1 MNTFA
6 HLERL
11 ADFQC
16 RKVKYFSVCFEEA
29 EVNEFFD
36 FLNRMEE
43 VEEMTVEL
51 SNLLVW
57 LEEIGEHYGAQ
68 KRFFRNE
75 AWITDAQAL
84 PPPSKQ
90 MRLRELEVND
100 LRLYCLVLNENVVI
114 LFNGGIKTKTVIKA
128 QDCPNVGGYFKQAN
142 RLAAKIHQLMI
153 CGEVQWNRDHTDI
166 IYDDNLEIEL

>member
-11 ADFQC
+11 AEFQC

-43 VEEMTVEL
+43 MEAMKDEL

-57 LEEIGEHYGAQ
+57 LEKIGEHYGAREQ
-68 KRFFRNE
+68 FFRNE
-75 AWITDAQAL
+75 ACGADVKAL
-84 PPPSKQ
+84 PPPRRQ
-90 MRLRELEVND
+90 MLLRELEVND

-114 LFNGGIKTKTVIKA
+114 LFNGGIKSKTVIKA

-166 IYDDNLEIEL
+166 IYNDNLEIEL